1 MLWDAYRACVDRPSP
16 IARRLGRRTSTTAI
30 RQRWPDPAE
39 PDRKTMAMRPRH
51 RDPAWRRQLIR
62 CGVCYRLSYRN
73 RGVSQNSLRVPMMP
87 RWAVDIIRKRA
98 EHVGVVVAPNEKEAL
113 AKAIKQFEI
122 EPARQNR
129 ITVTKI
135 SDRNDD

>member
-1 MLWDAYRACVDRPSP
+1 
-16 IARRLGRRTSTTAI
+16 
-30 RQRWPDPAE
+30 
-39 PDRKTMAMRPRH
+39 
-51 RDPAWRRQLIR
+51 
-62 CGVCYRLSYRN
+62 
-73 RGVSQNSLRVPMMP
+73 MMP